1 MRYLLSASR
10 LANDTWPPANHLQIK
25 QDSVERDA
33 AECCRARSRLSDH
46 AAGWPGKGVIMET
59 DDILFVF
66 ERAFPKRIWIEYRER
81 ADIEA
86 RQYNSFVMLGHF
98 GSV

>member
-1 MRYLLSASR
+1 
-10 LANDTWPPANHLQIK
+10 
-25 QDSVERDA
+25 
-33 AECCRARSRLSDH
+33 
-46 AAGWPGKGVIMET
+46 MEA

-66 ERAFPKRIWIEYRER
+66 ERAFPKRIWIEYREG